1 MGSKG
6 RSGIIGFDYVRLS
19 GQDGA
24 KNVAGYF
31 LTVSLCACV
40 RACVSCARAEL
51 SVKSG
56 RRNE

>member
-19 GQDGA
+19 EQDRA
-24 KNVAGYF
+24 KYVAGII
-31 LTVSLCACV
+31 LTVSLCEGV
-40 RACVSCARAEL
+40 

-56 RRNE
+56 RSKG

>member
-19 GQDGA
+19 EQDRA

-31 LTVSLCACV
+31 
-40 RACVSCARAEL
+40 
-51 SVKSG
+51 
-56 RRNE
+56 

>member
-19 GQDGA
+19 EQDGA

-31 LTVSLCACV
+31 
-40 RACVSCARAEL
+40 
-51 SVKSG
+51 
-56 RRNE
+56 